1 MAKNGNIHP
10 SRIFKKPEEL
20 EAVWERYK
28 ESLIK
33 SAERWPKIQYVG
45 KDGTRMTD
53 YPKLPLIMEG
63 LKRYCWDCS
72 IGNIEQYF
80 TNQDNCY
87 DDFIG
92 ICRAIK
98 NEIREDQITGGL
110 LNVYNTSITQRL
122 NSLSEKSE
130 TTIREQPLFGDE

>member
-1 MAKNGNIHP
+1 MAKNGNVHP
-10 SRIFKKPEEL
+10 SRIFKTTKEL
-20 EAVWERYK
+20 LKVWNGYK
-28 ESLIK
+28 EDLK
-33 SAERWPKIQYVG
+33 ERAKQWEKIQYVG
-45 KDGTRMTD
+45 REGEKRTD
-53 YPKLPLIMEG
+53 YPKMPLTFDG

-92 ICRAIK
+92 VCRAIK

-130 TTIREQPLFGDE
+130 TTIREQPLFKEE